1 MAIDI
6 RSPTL
11 SLLDF
16 LPSSIKSEPEIVA
29 MSKALDPEI
38 RAVVAAIAEA
48 NILPRIDDQP
58 EWVLDELA
66 WAFKIDELLVWS
78 ALDEHGNE
86 VKPSVAGKR
95 RMINGIVGKQRKAGT
110 RWSVRKALEL
120 IAAAATLTEW
130 WEEGGLPYTYKVKI
144 HADEDDVNKTQ
155 LLAVREL
162 MGRYAPLRSRMSE
175 LAVESDRAATLRVY
189 PAATIGR
196 HVTIGFGAP

>member
-1 MAIDI
+1 MIDL

-66 WAFKIDELLVWS
+66 WAFKIDELLAWS
-78 ALDEHGNE
+78 AIDANGFP
-86 VKPSVAGKR
+86 VQAPISGKR
-95 RMINGIVGKQRKAGT
+95 AILRNIIALQRKAGT
-110 RWSVRKALEL
+110 RWAVRRVVEL
-120 IAAAATLTEW
+120 LGVTARLIEW
-130 WEEGGLPYTYKVKI
+130 FVDGGDPYTYRLEVTVT
-144 HADEDDVNKTQ
+144 DEPLTEIQ
-155 LLAVREL
+155 QQAVIEIAKRF
-162 MGRYAPLRSRMSE
+162 APVRSRMSDFSVVAE
-175 LAVESDRAATLRVY
+175 QSGPLSLRAIPTS
-189 PAATIGR
+189 GR
-196 HVTIGFGAP
+196 HVTIEFGGP